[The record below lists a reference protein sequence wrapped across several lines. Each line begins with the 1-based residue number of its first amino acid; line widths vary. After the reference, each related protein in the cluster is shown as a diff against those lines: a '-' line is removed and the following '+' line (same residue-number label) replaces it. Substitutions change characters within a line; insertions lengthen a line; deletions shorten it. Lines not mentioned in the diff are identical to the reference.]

1 MNWTTIQWFE
11 VVWTAAALPGL
22 GLWMANRLLAVRSLK
37 AIKNA
42 GTTNGR
48 LIIAHY
54 SVTKADVFIGV
65 SVAFALIGVVSMSRP
80 TNPAAVDWD
89 WTRVV
94 LTVGLLGAPAA
105 IAFLGYKWRDVERRV
120 VALAR
125 ARLDSREVEQNTR
138 EVTQNTREVE
148 QNDRDKWRHGP
159 DGS

>member
-1 MNWTTIQWFE
+1 
-11 VVWTAAALPGL
+11 
-22 GLWMANRLLAVRSLK
+22 
-37 AIKNA
+37 
-42 GTTNGR
+42 
-48 LIIAHY
+48 
-54 SVTKADVFIGV
+54 
-65 SVAFALIGVVSMSRP
+65 
-80 TNPAAVDWD
+80 
-89 WTRVV
+89 
-94 LTVGLLGAPAA
+94 LLGAPAA